1 MANKKKKSSRSKT
14 AALALAG
21 VGAVGLAAGAVGLAA
36 GVGNKTS
43 NVVNDVS
50 NVSNIKSNIMNTINN
65 SNVEQY
71 IYSNIMLIFPFITYL
86 IFNFFRI
93 NFFEGYTIKI
103 IELFFMIIM
112 TTIPY
117 YFSGLYICN
126 ENSSVGSTMRSL
138 KFSLVSLLF
147 SNIITIL
154 NPCKTYMTFGQSNI
168 IYMLS
173 LLIIFNLINYMI
185 EKNNSLCA
193 LDNNKMINL
202 ILIVIHI
209 ILAIYNN

>member
-1 MANKKKKSSRSKT
+1 MANKKKSSRSKT

-21 VGAVGLAAGAVGLAA
+21 VGAVGLAASVVGKTT
-36 GVGNKTS
+36 GNVVGNKTS
-43 NVVNDVS
+43 NDVS

-71 IYSNIMLIFPFITYL
+71 IYSNMMLIFPFITYL

-117 YFSGLYICN
+117 YFSGLYLCN

-193 LDNNKMINL
+193 LDNNKIINL